1 MRQSQISVLIP
12 VSNDFANKI
21 NRLRQETEAAGD
33 QELDDFFTAVGD
45 RINDIDKH

>member
-1 MRQSQISVLIP
+1 MRKSQISVLIP

-21 NRLRQETEAAGD
+21 NQFRQEAEAKGD

-45 RINDIDKH
+45 RINDIKD